1 LPDGDPQQ
9 TVAAVHV
16 MRQLAIAGEM
26 SPLVREQAA
35 FIVAGL
41 GRDQLTMAGA
51 IAGWVEQHTRFLYDP
66 LHFEAFTP
74 ADQTIAI
81 IDARGLAQMDCDD
94 VAILTAA
101 LGLSVGLRARF
112 VVVSFYAPDAPYE
125 HVWAELSDSAGL
137 SWVPSDPSRPVLG
150 LPPLGRPPLII
161 EV

>member
-1 LPDGDPQQ
+1 
-9 TVAAVHV
+9 

-41 GRDQLTMAGA
+41 GRDQLNFAGA

-74 ADQTIAI
+74 ADDTIAL
-81 IDARGLAQMDCDD
+81 IDARGLAQVDCDD

-112 VVVSFYAPDAPYE
+112 VVVSFYTPTAPYE
-125 HVWAELSDSAGL
+125 HVWAELSDAVGAV
-137 SWVPSDPSRPVLG
+137 WIPSDPSRPVMG
-150 LPPLGRPPLII
+150 LPPMGRAPLIV